1 MEIHGSI
8 TTELPGELGGL
19 AANDQGTGGP
29 RTGNDP
35 EPKEG
40 SLNSIKPWE
49 NDGKMMGNISPT
61 RRIFGI

>member
-35 EPKEG
+35 EPKRG
-40 SLNSIKPWE
+40 VVKLHKTM
-49 NDGKMMGNISPT
+49 GK
-61 RRIFGI
+61 